1 MRPTPEEASMRALNL
16 AEYYLLTCLDHSGR
30 WLTQQHTIR
39 VGLAGAVLTDL
50 ARRGSIHVTQ
60 DLVTVDDSQH
70 LKLEAPLESVLQIIR
85 DSPEPQDAEQWINR
99 FSRPALME
107 TIIKILEH
115 NGQLTVTEKR
125 LLGLW
130 PRTRY
135 VLDDAYDSMDIYV
148 RIRGTL
154 MGRDTSLDATSWPL
168 IQLLHS
174 TNVLTRAFP
183 GIRHKTIKERLGAF
197 QRGAEELEPDMA
209 EALQAVENAIVES
222 LTATR
227 GQATGFG
234 G

>member
-1 MRPTPEEASMRALNL
+1 MRPTPEEANMRALNL
-16 AEYYLLTCLDHSGR
+16 AEYYLLMCLDHSGKL
-30 WLTQQHTIR
+30 LTQQHTVR
-39 VGLAGAVLTDL
+39 AGLAGAVLTDL

-60 DLVTVDDSQH
+60 DLVAVDDSKN
-70 LKLEAPLESVLQIIR
+70 LKLEAPLDAVLQIIR

-107 TIIKILEH
+107 AVIKTLEH
-115 NGQLTVTEKR
+115 NGQLIVTKKR
-125 LLGLW
+125 LLGIW

-135 VLDDAYDSMDIYV
+135 VLNDAYDSMDIYV

-168 IQLLHS
+168 IQLLHW
-174 TNVLTRAFP
+174 TNVLSTVFP
-183 GIRHKTIKERLGAF
+183 GIRYKTIRERLEAF
-197 QRGAEELEPDMA
+197 RRGAEELEPDMA

-227 GQATGFG
+227 GQATGLG
-234 G
+234 R

>member
-1 MRPTPEEASMRALNL
+1 MTPTPEEANMRALNL
-16 AEYYLLTCLDHSGR
+16 AEYYLLTCLDQSGR
-30 WLTQQHTIR
+30 LLSQSHTIR

-60 DLVTVDDSQH
+60 DLVTVDDTKN
-70 LKLEAPLESVLQIIR
+70 LKLEAPLDAVLQIIR

-99 FSRPALME
+99 FSRPGLMD

-115 NGQLTVTEKR
+115 NGQLMVTEKR

-135 VLDDAYDSMDIYV
+135 VLGDAYDRMDIYV
-148 RIRGTL
+148 RMRGTL
-154 MGRDTSLDATSWPL
+154 MGRDTALDATSWPL
-168 IQLLHS
+168 IQLLYS
-174 TNVLTRAFP
+174 TNVLTSVFP
-183 GIRHKTIKERLGAF
+183 GIRSKTMKERLGAF
-197 QRGAEELEPDMA
+197 RRGAEELEPDMA
-209 EALQAVENAIVES
+209 EALQAVENAIVEA

-227 GQATGFG
+227 GQATGLG